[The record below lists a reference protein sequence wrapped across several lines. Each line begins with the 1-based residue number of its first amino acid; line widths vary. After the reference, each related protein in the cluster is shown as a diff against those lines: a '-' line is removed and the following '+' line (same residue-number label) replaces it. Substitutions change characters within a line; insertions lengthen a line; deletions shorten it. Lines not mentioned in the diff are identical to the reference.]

1 MFHDILDKKQAF
13 ADYKNIDFRK
23 SPNWIC
29 PKGLVHDFGQKFRFF
44 LCLYSGKIVLE
55 IAFGDVL
62 DRTQAFLHYK
72 NIDF

>member
-1 MFHDILDKKQAF
+1 MILDKNF
-13 ADYKNIDFRK
+13 
-23 SPNWIC
+23 
-29 PKGLVHDFGQKFRFF
+29 KFL
-44 LCLYSGKIVLE
+44 LCLYWGKIVLE